1 MAEMVLGGCEPIP
14 LASYLKALGVFRLVA
29 KQKDKNVRGGWRE
42 EAFVLDTTLTSGELV
57 SFFLKEYRPSPIISP
72 WNSGSGFYFRE
83 DKSNARDP
91 ATGKPGVRNQ
101 PTAATDVVGSF
112 ANAKSNRFASYKS
125 GIACAQDELK
135 KLGLAK
141 APKEEEKR
149 GLVMRLR
156 ARLPE
161 ECLEWFDAAV
171 ALVPGEAGET
181 LGLPPLLGSG
191 GNDGNLDFSSNFMQ
205 RLREIFDLETGASRA
220 GVQESL
226 EDALFGSVT
235 GPTAEHAAIGQ
246 FAPGAAGGPNAT
258 AGFEGE
264 ALVNPWDYVLMLEGA
279 VLLASSAS
287 RRLERVGDANLNCPF
302 TVNTAS
308 VGGASATLMDERRK
322 KRDKFVGNCFEVWMP
337 LWERFAELAEVRAL
351 LSEGRAT
358 LGRRP
363 VRDGL
368 DFVRAV
374 AALGVSRGVNAFQR
388 YAFLQRRG
396 TSMSATPMGRIL
408 VPSRP
413 SAGLLSD
420 LDRGDW
426 LGRFRRY
433 ARKLDEQKKALAA
446 PQRLQALALNLDGAI
461 FAMTGGASPAAVQH
475 VIMAVGQAAVYLASS
490 SKARDQKEGGLKPP
504 PRLLPRWFCAADD
517 GTPEFRIAAALAGL
531 GRPPAGPDDGADRG
545 SAIDDDVSQEEG
557 EAQEDPVGLEASAT
571 PEEQQRK
578 GALPPPPF
586 RAHLAPLDE
595 KSWYKKVRQWS
606 DKGGLVVWGGG
617 SLERSLVA
625 VTERRLFFATKG
637 NLDGDPFDSHAPAD
651 LASVLTFLEGETDD
665 ARISRLVQGLAWGDA
680 PNALGAARGRRDQ
693 RPLPL
698 AYAVLKPF
706 FAPIDRVRDIEGVPK
721 DIRLPLPAALV
732 ARLRAGDVDA
742 AVTMAC
748 SRARAS
754 GLPVTFEPRRAYIGG
769 VSGARLLASLLIPI
783 RPNDLK
789 HVLVRAYPALANAEK
804 QKEGPAD
811 AA

>member
-29 KQKDKNVRGGWRE
+29 KQKDKSVRGGWRE

-57 SFFLKEYRPSPIISP
+57 AFFLKEYQPSPIISP

-91 ATGKPGVRNQ
+91 ATGKPGVRNK
-101 PTAATDVVGSF
+101 PTAATDVVESF

-141 APKEEEKR
+141 APEEEEKR

-205 RLREIFDLETGASRA
+205 RLRQIFDLQTGASRA
-220 GVQESL
+220 GVQESR

-461 FAMTGGASPAAVQH
+461 FEAVSNTVSVSKYGLAVSELRNRCRTSAEVGLLCHSDCGSCLCRSAAGG
-475 VIMAVGQAAVYLASS
+475 GGGGRFERQALE
-490 SKARDQKEGGLKPP
+490 RIRWIGPF
-504 PRLLPRWFCAADD
+504 PRP
-517 GTPEFRIAAALAGL
+517 TPGMER
-531 GRPPAGPDDGADRG
+531 RRG
-545 SAIDDDVSQEEG
+545 SA
-557 EAQEDPVGLEASAT
+557 A
-571 PEEQQRK
+571 
-578 GALPPPPF
+578 
-586 RAHLAPLDE
+586 
-595 KSWYKKVRQWS
+595 
-606 DKGGLVVWGGG
+606 
-617 SLERSLVA
+617 
-625 VTERRLFFATKG
+625 
-637 NLDGDPFDSHAPAD
+637 
-651 LASVLTFLEGETDD
+651 
-665 ARISRLVQGLAWGDA
+665 
-680 PNALGAARGRRDQ
+680 
-693 RPLPL
+693 
-698 AYAVLKPF
+698 
-706 FAPIDRVRDIEGVPK
+706 
-721 DIRLPLPAALV
+721 
-732 ARLRAGDVDA
+732 
-742 AVTMAC
+742 
-748 SRARAS
+748 
-754 GLPVTFEPRRAYIGG
+754 
-769 VSGARLLASLLIPI
+769 ASLLSRRSIH
-783 RPNDLK
+783 RPRGELAFGHK
-789 HVLVRAYPALANAEK
+789 ILWFSWGYLVDSGEHLVNMDDRTWP
-804 QKEGPAD
+804 
-811 AA
+811 